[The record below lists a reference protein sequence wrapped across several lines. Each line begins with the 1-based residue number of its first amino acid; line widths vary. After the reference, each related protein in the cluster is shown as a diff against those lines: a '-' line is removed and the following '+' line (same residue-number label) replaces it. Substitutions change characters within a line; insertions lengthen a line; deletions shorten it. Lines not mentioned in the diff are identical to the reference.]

1 MSEEQLEQLDG
12 EMLLEEEFA
21 KQRKEDIEKRRLEQ
35 ADVAKNV
42 KADEEYDRERQER
55 LYEEQ
60 RRERREEVNRRIKLA
75 NYHMGSRGGS
85 AESWASGGSLAV
97 RIFSRLLNENP
108 GSGIESHVIRL
119 PVPGV

>member
-75 NYHMGSRGGS
+75 NYHIGSRGGS
-85 AESWASGGSLAV
+85 AESWASLAV
-97 RIFSRLLNENP
+97 RIFSRLLNEHP